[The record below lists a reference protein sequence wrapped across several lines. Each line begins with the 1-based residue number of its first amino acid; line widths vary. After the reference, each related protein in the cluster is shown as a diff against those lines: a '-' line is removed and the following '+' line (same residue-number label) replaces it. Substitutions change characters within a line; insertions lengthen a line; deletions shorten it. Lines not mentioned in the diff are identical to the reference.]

1 MTMTPITKKL
11 PLCGLLMLA
20 FSGPTLAQGAD
31 IRVCDRPN
39 MNGEC
44 VDLRHGVA
52 DLRAFGMNNRATSFE
67 IRSGSWLM
75 CSEPGF
81 GGRCVP
87 FDSSVSNLRRSGFNN
102 TVASLR
108 PLRRGDDVGGNNPRS
123 RSAIT
128 LYERQNYAGRGWTF
142 TDDEPDLSRYLLNDQ
157 VSSVRV
163 HGGRWRLCV
172 DANYG
177 SCRDVEG
184 SVPSLRNIGMRNNT
198 ISSIQELRPGRPGET
213 PIPAPTGR
221 VVLYEDGDF
230 RGTEL
235 VVDGPVRNL
244 GQFNFNNR
252 VSSLRVPPGERWT
265 VCVGQ
270 DFSGQCATVSGDVP
284 SMSRYGMNDRISSLR
299 RVRR

>member
-20 FSGPTLAQGAD
+20 FSAPALAQGSEV
-31 IRVCDRPN
+31 RVCDRPN
-39 MNGEC
+39 LNGEC

-52 DLRAFGMNNRATSFE
+52 DLRAFGMNNRVTSFE
-67 IRSGSWLM
+67 IRRGTWMM

-81 GGRCVP
+81 AGRCLA
-87 FDSSVSNLRRSGFNN
+87 FDSSVNNLRRSGFNN

-108 PLRRGDDVGGNNPRS
+108 PVRAGGSGPAWQRQS
-123 RSAIT
+123 IT
-128 LYERQNYAGRGWTF
+128 LYEQLNYQGRGWTF
-142 TDDEPDLSRYLLNDQ
+142 ADDEADLARYQLGDR

-163 HGGRWRLCV
+163 TGGRWNLCF
-172 DANYG
+172 DANFQR
-177 SCRDVEG
+177 CREITG
-184 SVPSLRNIGMRNNT
+184 NVPDLRQIAMNNT
-198 ISSIQELRPGRPGET
+198 ISSIQEVSGRPGV
-213 PIPAPTGR
+213 PGGPGIPAPGR
-221 VVLYEDGDF
+221 SVVLYEDGDF
-230 RGTEL
+230 RGSEL

>member
-1 MTMTPITKKL
+1 MTPIAKKL

-20 FSGPTLAQGAD
+20 FSGTTLAQGAD

-52 DLRAFGMNNRATSFE
+52 DLSAFGMNNRATSFE
-67 IRSGSWLM
+67 IRRGSWLM

-87 FDSSVSNLRRSGFNN
+87 FDSSVSNLRRSGINN

-108 PLRRGDDVGGNNPRS
+108 PVRSGGSGPAWQRQS
-123 RSAIT
+123 IT
-128 LYERQNYAGRGWTF
+128 LYEQPNYRGRGWTF
-142 TDDEPDLSRYLLNDQ
+142 ADDEADLARYQLGDQ
-157 VSSVRV
+157 VSSARV
-163 HGGRWRLCV
+163 SGGRWNLCF
-172 DANYG
+172 DANFQR
-177 SCRDVEG
+177 CREISG
-184 SVPSLRNIGMRNNT
+184 NVPNLRQIGMNNT
-198 ISSIQELRPGRPGET
+198 ISSIQELSGRPGM
-213 PIPAPTGR
+213 PGPGPGPGVPGPGR
-221 VVLYEDGDF
+221 SVVLYEDGDF